1 MGCVTATAILQQDV
15 ISSGAALIRDE
26 ISVSAGVVC
35 TIGDNN
41 VLWASDGVL
50 YDSTPEPIFTTE

>member
-26 ISVSAGVVC
+26 ISASAGVVC

-50 YDSTPEPIFTTE
+50 YDSVPEPIFITE